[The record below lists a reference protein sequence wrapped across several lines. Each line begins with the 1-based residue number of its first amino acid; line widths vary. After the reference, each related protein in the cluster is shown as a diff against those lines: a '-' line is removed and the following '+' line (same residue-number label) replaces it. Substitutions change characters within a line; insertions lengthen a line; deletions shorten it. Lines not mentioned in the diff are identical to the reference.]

1 MAAERV
7 SGAGVTVVGRARWER
22 ALIWGGFPVAGAV
35 LGGLVW
41 LVAGWVVA
49 LRWVPMRGPFELV
62 DSLPDLPAALGC
74 MGLGAV
80 AGLVLAFV
88 AEREYVTVAV
98 GDDRVV
104 CVRDGAER
112 SVPRASVGAVFVDEG
127 RLVLLDRRGRELLV
141 YSAREGA
148 DLPGAERLARAFKAH
163 GYPWSPG
170 GDPHRDEYRRWV
182 PDMPGLPSR
191 TRCCAPGPKHWTAG
205 TGRRRR
211 SFARSWGG
219 WAWSSGRTARNAS
232 SGAASRRLWG
242 EPGVRLLGRRS
253 PPRAE
258 RAGRAVE
265 EERSFS
271 AAGRRRGR
279 RWRASRRSPR
289 TRGRAWSR

>member
-148 DLPGAERLARAFKAH
+148 DLPGTERLARAFKAH

-182 PDMPGLPSR
+182 PDIPGLPSGANALLR
-191 TRCCAPGPKHWTAG
+191 
-205 TGRRRR
+205 
-211 SFARSWGG
+211 AR
-219 WAWSSGRTARNAS
+219 AKALDSGD
-232 SGAASRRLWG
+232 GEEAAQLR
-242 EPGVRLLGRRS
+242 EELGRLGVVVREDGKKRQFWRCV
-253 PPRAE
+253 PPPL
-258 RAGRAVE
+258 G
-265 EERSFS
+265 
-271 AAGRRRGR
+271 
-279 RWRASRRSPR
+279 
-289 TRGRAWSR
+289 